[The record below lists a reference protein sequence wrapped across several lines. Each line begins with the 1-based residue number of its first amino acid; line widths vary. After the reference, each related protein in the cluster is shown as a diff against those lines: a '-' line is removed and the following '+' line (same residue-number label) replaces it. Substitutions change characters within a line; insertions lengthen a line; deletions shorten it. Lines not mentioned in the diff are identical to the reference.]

1 MKKHICR
8 GRCAF
13 YDCKSVLL
21 VTDVLFLG
29 GIEEE
34 VADGSN
40 EGVNTKS
47 DVSEKEIRPRS
58 GGKAFGLQLGVVDDD
73 ASDKAEEEGKQ
84 KARAAFE
91 KVTVS
96 LETILDAIKAQEQ
109 SAQWT
114 KDNGQFIPHPA
125 TWLNGKRWE
134 DQVKAA
140 GSSRTNCERRLDE
153 DEIASIK
160 RMMEAPDFDD
170 IPQEVF

>member
-21 VTDVLFLG
+21 VTDVLILS

-73 ASDKAEEEGKQ
+73 AADPTKEEGQQETDDVLGIHDKSP
-84 KARAAFE
+84 FE
-91 KVTVS
+91 IELFFYIITHAVIYCKCCFNF
-96 LETILDAIKAQEQ
+96 K
-109 SAQWT
+109 
-114 KDNGQFIPHPA
+114 
-125 TWLNGKRWE
+125 
-134 DQVKAA
+134 
-140 GSSRTNCERRLDE
+140 
-153 DEIASIK
+153 
-160 RMMEAPDFDD
+160 
-170 IPQEVF
+170 

>member
-21 VTDVLFLG
+21 VTDVLILS

-73 ASDKAEEEGKQ
+73 ASDKAEEEGKDE
-84 KARAAFE
+84 ANYVFGVHSE
-91 KVTVS
+91 S
-96 LETILDAIKAQEQ
+96 PL
-109 SAQWT
+109 
-114 KDNGQFIPHPA
+114 FI
-125 TWLNGKRWE
+125 
-134 DQVKAA
+134 DYIV
-140 GSSRTNCERRLDE
+140 
-153 DEIASIK
+153 
-160 RMMEAPDFDD
+160 
-170 IPQEVF
+170 

>member
-47 DVSEKEIRPRS
+47 EVCKKEVCPRS
-58 GGKAFGLQLGVVDDD
+58 RGKAFGLELGVVDDD
-73 ASDKAEEEGKQ
+73 ASDKAEEEGQ
-84 KARAAFE
+84 DKANYVFGVHGKSPWCKLKYLNQTNAVFDCFR
-91 KVTVS
+91 VYY
-96 LETILDAIKAQEQ
+96 I
-109 SAQWT
+109 T
-114 KDNGQFIPHPA
+114 KYVGS
-125 TWLNGKRWE
+125 
-134 DQVKAA
+134 QV
-140 GSSRTNCERRLDE
+140 
-153 DEIASIK
+153 
-160 RMMEAPDFDD
+160 RMRNLP
-170 IPQEVF
+170 